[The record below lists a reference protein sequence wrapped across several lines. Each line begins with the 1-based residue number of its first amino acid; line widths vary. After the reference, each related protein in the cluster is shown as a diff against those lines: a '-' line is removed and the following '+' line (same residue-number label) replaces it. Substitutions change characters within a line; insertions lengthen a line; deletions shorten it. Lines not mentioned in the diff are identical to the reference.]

1 MLQQG
6 GTWRNEKGVGPLR
19 PGVTSFQR
27 RGQRVLRASV
37 FFRPEY
43 NAVRHTRWCPFRAT
57 ISKKRKSKKKKSMN
71 LFSFSSQDSVV
82 FIILFGRWPM
92 LLLACHKPER
102 RVLALFRLI
111 SKSTGV
117 LFGPSL
123 LYFSRVV
130 YIFFPLKG
138 ETKKNIRKKEKGKWF
153 FFFFCGIFKSPAL
166 DSYFGL
172 VSCFYLFLF
181 SILHVD
187 GNNTRIVMCWDSSSN

>member
-1 MLQQG
+1 M
-6 GTWRNEKGVGPLR
+6 
-19 PGVTSFQR
+19 
-27 RGQRVLRASV
+27 
-37 FFRPEY
+37 
-43 NAVRHTRWCPFRAT
+43 
-57 ISKKRKSKKKKSMN
+57 
-71 LFSFSSQDSVV
+71 V

-153 FFFFCGIFKSPAL
+153 FFFCGIFKSPAL

-187 GNNTRIVMCWDSSSN
+187 ENNTRIVMCWDSSSNWSLPRRNSFDSQKKLPHIHMEIYFYFYFFAPHLLNSFLVAT